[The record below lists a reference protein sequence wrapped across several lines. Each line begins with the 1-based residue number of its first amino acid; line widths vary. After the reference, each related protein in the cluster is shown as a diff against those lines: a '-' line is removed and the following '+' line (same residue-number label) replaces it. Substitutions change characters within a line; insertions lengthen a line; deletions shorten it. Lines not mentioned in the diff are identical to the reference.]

1 MQKTV
6 FLAAWAIS
14 DEPSGM
20 QRAIL
25 KRANAIVSDAYKPVI
40 VTFDFSLNY
49 PQIERRLKAM
59 GLLHDS
65 VQIVNVYDDV
75 RRTYDDGPV
84 SAKQK
89 AEYAAHNTK
98 FEGDFWVED
107 AGHIARYFDNGVYV
121 KFKRWADDGK
131 IDVIDEFD
139 DNRVRIQRKEFHHD
153 GFLAR
158 ETVYH
163 PANNKRTQEHYYTK
177 DGFCYATVWY
187 NNDTGAQQGTY
198 RFDCKFNTVEHFPHT
213 KAWHIDWFE
222 KFVNLEA
229 VRPIIIAE
237 QPSTVDRVLQ
247 MENVEADFI
256 FTRHTGHVS
265 EVEPLNYTK
274 DAALLIDAISKGYP
288 MVATSSSQGEHL
300 RRHVGDRGN
309 IIIVPDY
316 YEALPTTTM
325 RDPYRFVSVAHN
337 RDPKLHDTETLVRA
351 FADVYAVEKRS
362 RLVVYG
368 TMPKAVSKKVTALLK
383 EHHIEKAVT
392 FVDYTL
398 AIDEVFAGAAAQ
410 VGVCNREGQSVA
422 TLGAMANGTPV
433 IAYDCLFGPN
443 EYVQHEKTGFLV
455 EEGNEEALAQAMLRI
470 VQQPE
475 EARTLGEAARTFV
488 EAELTKETYE
498 AQWHDV
504 LDHITEHM
512 PRQPLL

>member
-6 FLAAWAIS
+6 FLAAWAMS

-20 QRAIL
+20 QRSIL

-59 GLLHDS
+59 GLLHES
-65 VQIVNVYDDV
+65 VRIVNVYDEV
-75 RRTYDDGPV
+75 RSTYDDGPV
-84 SAKQK
+84 STKQK
-89 AEYAAHNTK
+89 EEYAAHNTK
-98 FEGDFWVED
+98 FEKGYWVED

-187 NNDTGAQQGTY
+187 NNDTGTQQGTY

-222 KFVNLEA
+222 KFVNLES

-247 MENVEADFI
+247 MERVEADFI

-265 EVEPLNYTK
+265 EVEPLKYTK
-274 DAALLIDAISKGYP
+274 DSSFLIDAISKGYP
-288 MVATSSSQGEHL
+288 MVASSTSQGEHL
-300 RRHVGDRGN
+300 RHEIGDRGN
-309 IIIVPDY
+309 IFIVPDY
-316 YEALPTTTM
+316 YEALPSNVT
-325 RDPYRFVSVAHN
+325 RDPYRFVAVAHN

-351 FADVYAVEKRS
+351 FADVYDAEKRS
-362 RLVVYG
+362 SLVIYG
-368 TMPKAVSKKVTALLK
+368 TMPKAVSKKVNAIISERKL
-383 EHHIEKAVT
+383 EKAVT

-398 AIDEVFAGAAAQ
+398 AIDDVFAGAAAQ

-422 TLGAMANGTPV
+422 TVGAMANGTPV

-443 EYVQHEKTGFLV
+443 EYIQHEKTGFLV
-455 EEGNEEALAQAMLRI
+455 AEGDVAALTEAMLRI

-475 EARTLGEAARTFV
+475 EARTFGEAARAV
-488 EAELTKETYE
+488 VAEQLTKQRYE
-498 AQWHDV
+498 ASWHDL
-504 LDHITEHM
+504 LDHVTDYM
-512 PRQPLL
+512 PRKPLL